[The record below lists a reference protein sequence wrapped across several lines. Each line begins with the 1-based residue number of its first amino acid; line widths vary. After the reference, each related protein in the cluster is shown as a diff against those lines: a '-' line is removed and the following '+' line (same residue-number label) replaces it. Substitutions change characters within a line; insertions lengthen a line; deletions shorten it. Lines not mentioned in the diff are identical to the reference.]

1 MPGFIKAYVR
11 VVDAL
16 NRRIGD
22 AVSYMI
28 FAMMGVLLFAA
39 IMRYFFNMPFIWAVE
54 LSQFMMAA
62 YYMLGGGYSLQFD
75 AHVRMDAFYSRWSPR
90 KQAFSDSLTAFGL
103 IFYLVLLLYGG
114 WTSTLYSWETGQTA
128 HSAWAPLIWPIKA
141 IMTVGIGLM
150 LLQAVAIFFRDL
162 AHFLKR
168 DLE

>member
-16 NRRIGD
+16 NRRIGG

-39 IMRYFFNMPFIWAVE
+39 IMRSVFNAPLIWAVE
-54 LSQFMMAA
+54 FSQFMMAA
-62 YYMLGGGYSLQFD
+62 YYMLGGGYSLQYD
-75 AHVRMDAFYSRWSPR
+75 AHVRMDAFYSRWRPR
-90 KQAFSDSLTAFGL
+90 RQAFSDSLTAFGL
-103 IFYLVLLLYGG
+103 IFYLILLLYGG
-114 WTSTLYSWETGQTA
+114 WTSTLYSWETGQTN
-128 HSAWAPLIWPIKA
+128 HSGWAPLVWPIKA
-141 IMTVGIGLM
+141 VMTVGIVLM

-162 AHFLKR
+162 AHFFKR